1 MKNVTKNVKITY
13 ETNKKLTKVF
23 ALPLMLLAMVFCA
36 QLNAQNDVYTFDY
49 IYKMEIETPR
59 GRKTVIDYYLPSSG
73 GYFCSKTE
81 GGVVIV
87 YDNVMNKMF
96 TYMGEGDGKIV
107 MSMPFNLKSL
117 VKDFND
123 AENPEI
129 YESAGYG
136 NILGYECELFR
147 MTSNNL
153 TSEVWV
159 AKDVTEGSF
168 GENAVTAQFFGYIL
182 ARGITVNDDSLKAI
196 YSGLPL
202 KIVTSKKRGNR
213 EKITTMLCTK
223 FEKEHFQINTAE
235 YGRL

>member
-1 MKNVTKNVKITY
+1 MKTQYK
-13 ETNKKLTKVF
+13 TNKKYLKETIILFMVLTM
-23 ALPLMLLAMVFCA
+23 LPFTKIS
-36 QLNAQNDVYTFDY
+36 AQNDVYTFDY
-49 IYKMEIETPR
+49 IYQLEIENPR

-73 GYFCSKTE
+73 GYFCSKTD
-81 GGVVIV
+81 GDVVVV

-117 VKDFND
+117 VKEFND

-147 MTSNNL
+147 MTSDNL

-223 FEKEHFQINTAE
+223 FERANFQINTSE
-235 YGRL
+235 YQRL

>member
-1 MKNVTKNVKITY
+1 MKTQYK
-13 ETNKKLTKVF
+13 TNKKYLKETIILFMVLTM
-23 ALPLMLLAMVFCA
+23 LPFTKIS
-36 QLNAQNDVYTFDY
+36 AQNDVYTFDY
-49 IYKMEIETPR
+49 IYQLEIENPR

-73 GYFCSKTE
+73 GYFCSKTD
-81 GGVVIV
+81 GDVVVV

-117 VKDFND
+117 VKEFND

-136 NILGYECELFR
+136 TILGYECELFR
-147 MTSNNL
+147 MTSDNL

-223 FEKEHFQINTAE
+223 FEHANFQINTSK
-235 YGRL
+235 YQRL